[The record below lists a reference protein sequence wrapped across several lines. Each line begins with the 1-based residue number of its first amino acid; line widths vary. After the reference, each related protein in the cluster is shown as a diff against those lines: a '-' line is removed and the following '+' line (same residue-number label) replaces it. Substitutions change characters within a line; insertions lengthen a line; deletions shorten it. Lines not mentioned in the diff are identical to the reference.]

1 MSRRFSNKGVCLAAK
16 WAFRALVVCT
26 FLFGS
31 LSKATAQDLVQAAV
45 DGLMDGQHAHDASQL
60 IQQRPDVLMARFD
73 VHTRNMMLHVQENS
87 TLSKDQINALL
98 APLGVQLRC
107 YSRRAASAA
116 PFRHVDADRCGTPSP
131 SER

>member
-1 MSRRFSNKGVCLAAK
+1 
-16 WAFRALVVCT
+16 
-26 FLFGS
+26 
-31 LSKATAQDLVQAAV
+31 
-45 DGLMDGQHAHDASQL
+45 
-60 IQQRPDVLMARFD
+60 MARFD

-98 APLGVQLRC
+98 VPLGIQLRC

-131 SER
+131 AER

>member
-1 MSRRFSNKGVCLAAK
+1 MGRRFSNKGACLAAK
-16 WAFRALVVCT
+16 RALRALVVGAF
-26 FLFGS
+26 FLGTIRDAS
-31 LSKATAQDLVQAAV
+31 AQDLVQAAV
-45 DGLMDGQHAHDASQL
+45 DGLTDGQHAHAASQV

-73 VHTRNMMLHVQENS
+73 VQTRNMMLHVLESS
-87 TLSKDQINALL
+87 TLSKDQIDALL